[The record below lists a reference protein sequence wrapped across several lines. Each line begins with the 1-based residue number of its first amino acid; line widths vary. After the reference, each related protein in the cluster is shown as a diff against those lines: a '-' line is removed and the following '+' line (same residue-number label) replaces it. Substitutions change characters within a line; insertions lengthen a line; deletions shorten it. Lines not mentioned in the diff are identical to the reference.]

1 MDQLIDSLQQKL
13 GIYPKTV
20 PHAAVQDHDAHV
32 QALRTHQDAD
42 DKVVIVKSQL
52 LQDKKHVLYLILS
65 KPDTEIDT
73 KDLAVRLGRG
83 RKGGI
88 RDADPEILRSIS
100 PKGQCI
106 SLGAI
111 LTCPYNM
118 AVLIDSK
125 LQKDGTFYIGAVEGQ
140 GSIQLDASQLMDC
153 LVHDGSNCKPY
164 YVDFEAQ
171 VKVGKDNPP
180 DLQHILDN
188 IEPLDPSSIVSD
200 APTVSSTAQQ
210 SATAA
215 GNSSLEKKPQ
225 QQKKNENNAVL
236 ASSLDIKSLTSNIL
250 DISYEHHSSE
260 DEETRRRARADIAMK
275 LNALRNAA
283 YASGYAAS

>member
-1 MDQLIDSLQQKL
+1 MCI
-13 GIYPKTV
+13 
-20 PHAAVQDHDAHV
+20 HA
-32 QALRTHQDAD
+32 
-42 DKVVIVKSQL
+42 
-52 LQDKKHVLYLILS
+52 
-65 KPDTEIDT
+65 
-73 KDLAVRLGRG
+73 DLAIRLGRG

-88 RDADPEILRSIS
+88 RDADPEILHSIA
-100 PKGQCI
+100 PHGHCI

-111 LTCPYNM
+111 LSSQYDM

-125 LQKDGTFYIGAVEGQ
+125 LQKDGKFYIGAVEGQ

-153 LVHDGSNCKPY
+153 LLQDSTHCKPH

-188 IEPLDPSSIVSD
+188 IEPVDTSSIVSD
-200 APTVSSTAQQ
+200 PATVSSTAQQ

-215 GNSSLEKKPQ
+215 SNSTLQKKKQ
-225 QQKKNENNAVL
+225 QPQKKNENNAIL
-236 ASSLDIKSLTSNIL
+236 ASSLDIKSLTSTIL
-250 DISYEHHSSE
+250 ELTHEHHSSE
-260 DEETRRRARADIAMK
+260 DEETRRRARADIVMK

-283 YASGYAAS
+283 YASGYAAVMSAS